1 MSACGADCDAL
12 YLPSYSDQYC
22 ALLLAG
28 GEDVD
33 PAFYGRENTACF
45 GIDRDRDRSEI
56 ALARSFMAAGKP
68 VFGICRGQQVINV
81 ALGGTLIQHLQTAEE
96 HSDFRPGGTDR
107 IHWTTAASGSF
118 VADIYG
124 DCFFVNSS
132 HHQGI
137 DSLAP
142 DLEAVQWAEDGVIE
156 ACRHRNASVFSVQW
170 HPERMCFEHTRTD
183 TVDGAGILRWFVKTA
198 AEQ

>member
-1 MSACGADCDAL
+1 V
-12 YLPSYSDQYC
+12 YLPSYGEQYD

-33 PAFYGRENTACF
+33 PCFYGRENIACF
-45 GIDRDRDRSEI
+45 GIDRDRDKSEI
-56 ALARSFMAAGKP
+56 ALVRDFMAAGKP

-81 ALGGTLIQHLQTAEE
+81 ALGGTLIQHLSTAED
-96 HSDFRPGGTDR
+96 HSDFRPGGSDR
-107 IHWTTAASGSF
+107 VHSTAAASGSF
-118 VADIYG
+118 VADIYSERLI
-124 DCFFVNSS
+124 VNSS

-137 DSLAP
+137 DSLAQ

-156 ACRHRNASVFSVQW
+156 ACRHRNAAVYSVQW

-183 TVDGAGILRWFVKTA
+183 TVDGAGILRWFVKIA